1 MNATPDKN
9 SFVIEIEQEVLGTL
23 LMGTDFR
30 RISTILEPFHFLE
43 PVHAEIFTAISTAHE
58 RMNSTKPAVVIK
70 LIPQAI
76 QDQYKA
82 KIGENLVTYLAR
94 LAGNAVFG
102 GAAFENTAK
111 RVVDQWAKAQ
121 IAKEAAMLAE
131 AAGDPASS
139 PVELIKTFGMVSDD
153 ILAHVRRGPRRKSQL
168 SLKDAADNAFAAA
181 KEAQERGSG
190 LTGLTWGLRDVN
202 SKTGGIHK
210 RDLTLIGGRPS
221 MGKTTVGLSTCL
233 KVASAGH
240 GVGFISLEMDAD
252 KLAARAVTD
261 IAFNWNIHV
270 PYQNVITGRAT
281 IEELDQ
287 LQAASKRFEDLPL
300 LIEEQSGLSI
310 TDIRIKLE
318 TMMQKMEQAGN
329 PLEMLMID
337 HLGLIRAS
345 NRYSG
350 NRTNEIAEMTSALKS
365 MAREYGIA
373 VVLLSQLNRSLE
385 TQADKRPQLSSL
397 RDSGAIEQD
406 ADTIIFLYR
415 EAYYLL
421 REKSEDQSKQ
431 AEIAAKL
438 IDCENVLEFAI
449 AKQRNGPVTSIDLFV
464 DVASSAVRDL
474 ERLH

>member
-1 MNATPDKN
+1 
-9 SFVIEIEQEVLGTL
+9 
-23 LMGTDFR
+23 
-30 RISTILEPFHFLE
+30 
-43 PVHAEIFTAISTAHE
+43 
-58 RMNSTKPAVVIK
+58 
-70 LIPQAI
+70 
-76 QDQYKA
+76 
-82 KIGENLVTYLAR
+82 
-94 LAGNAVFG
+94 
-102 GAAFENTAK
+102 
-111 RVVDQWAKAQ
+111 
-121 IAKEAAMLAE
+121 
-131 AAGDPASS
+131 
-139 PVELIKTFGMVSDD
+139 MVSDD

-168 SLKDAADNAFAAA
+168 SIKDAADNAFAAA

-261 IAFNWNIHV
+261 IAFNWDIRV

-281 IEELDQ
+281 IEELEE
-287 LQAASKRFEDLPL
+287 LQAASKRFEGLPL

-373 VVLLSQLNRSLE
+373 NKTQVKVWRARNMIMLEAVIAAFMDTDSPEEVATVLRA
-385 TQADKRPQLSSL
+385 QADRQSGHESSDG
-397 RDSGAIEQD
+397 RYCHRERSAGGAGFARGTWLVSAGCE
-406 ADTIIFLYR
+406 ARYR
-415 EAYYLL
+415 
-421 REKSEDQSKQ
+421 
-431 AEIAAKL
+431 
-438 IDCENVLEFAI
+438 
-449 AKQRNGPVTSIDLFV
+449 
-464 DVASSAVRDL
+464 
-474 ERLH
+474 